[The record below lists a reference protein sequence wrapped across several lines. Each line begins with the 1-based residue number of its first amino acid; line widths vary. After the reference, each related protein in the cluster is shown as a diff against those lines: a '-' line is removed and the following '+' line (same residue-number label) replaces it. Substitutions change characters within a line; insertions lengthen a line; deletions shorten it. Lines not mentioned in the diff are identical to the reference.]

1 MTEKKQIPN
10 ELLQFVNGGTEQE
23 LVEMYEY
30 IHRKFPEFD
39 NLPREDAIA
48 TALLVYLPMI
58 SRVQLS
64 NFAPPETKNYFI
76 MEDGTEIGVPAIMAM
91 LKERYGD

>member
-1 MTEKKQIPN
+1 MNEKKQISN

-23 LVEMYEY
+23 LGEMYEY

-48 TALLVYLPMI
+48 TALLVYLPI
-58 SRVQLS
+58 NRAQLS
-64 NFAPPETKNYFI
+64 NYAPPETKNYFI
-76 MEDGTEIGVPAIMAM
+76 MEDGTEVGVPEVMVM